1 MQKMARLTESPDLR
15 TQLITHILTMMKLDI
30 DYARWAL
37 KNYNAMLPDLNL
49 SAGVRDALKAG
60 A

>member
-1 MQKMARLTESPDLR
+1 MQKMARLTESPVLR
-15 TQLITHILTMMKLDI
+15 TQLITHILTMKTHDP

-37 KNYNAMLPDLNL
+37 KNYNALLPDMNL
-49 SAGVRDALKAG
+49 SAGVRDALKAV

>member
-1 MQKMARLTESPDLR
+1 MTRQDY
-15 TQLITHILTMMKLDI
+15 ITHILTMKTHDPE
-30 DYARWAL
+30 YARWAL
-37 KNYNAMLPDLNL
+37 KNYNAILPDMQL